1 MNSFGKVFEDKLPDG
16 REFFSSLKDACISE
30 KDEYISEKGG
40 YISKKDGYISEK
52 DEYISEKDG
61 HISEIDYS
69 HTVIVWNEFGRMS
82 LGGYHDLYLKKYVLL
97 LTDVFENF
105 INWSLK

>member
-16 REFFSSLKDACISE
+16 REFFSSLKDACISK
-30 KDEYISEKGG
+30 KDE
-40 YISKKDGYISEK
+40 YISEK

-82 LGGYHDLYLKKYVLL
+82 LGGYHDLYLKEYVLL

>member
-1 MNSFGKVFEDKLPDG
+1 MNSFGKDFEDKLPDG

-30 KDEYISEKGG
+30 KDEYISEKDG
-40 YISKKDGYISEK
+40 YISKKDGYVSEK

-69 HTVIVWNEFGRMS
+69 HTVNVWNELGRMS
-82 LGGYHDLYLKKYVLL
+82 LGGYHDPFLKKYVLL